1 MRVKERVGESER
13 AEKAAVDRD
22 FQRLG
27 CFCCSQLT
35 DRFDGTGSK
44 YFFSGKNR
52 FLTVF
57 VDFSIWMVIVISLAA
72 EKKKYS
78 CFF

>member
-1 MRVKERVGESER
+1 MRVKESER

-35 DRFDGTGSK
+35 DRFDGTGSNI
-44 YFFSGKNR
+44 FFSGKNR

-57 VDFSIWMVIVISLAA
+57 VDFSISMVIVVSLAVN
-72 EKKKYS
+72 KNILV
-78 CFF
+78 FF